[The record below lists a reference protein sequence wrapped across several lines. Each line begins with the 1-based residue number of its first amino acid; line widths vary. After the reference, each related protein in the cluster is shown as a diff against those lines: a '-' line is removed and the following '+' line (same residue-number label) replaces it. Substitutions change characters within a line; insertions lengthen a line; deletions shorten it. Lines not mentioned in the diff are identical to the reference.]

1 MYRMDVMDAIM
12 TRRNI
17 KKFKPDPV
25 DREQVLSWLEAASY
39 APNHRLVE
47 PWEIVFIGPETRV
60 KLNHKANFGD
70 APVLFALLSQ
80 PASSQLARD
89 ENVIAA
95 ACFAQNFLLAATEA
109 GFGVTWTS
117 IGALARNRELMEVPD
132 DYDVIGILGVG
143 YPAEVPVVKT
153 RTPITEKMRELV

>member
-17 KKFKPDPV
+17 KKFKADPV
-25 DREQVLSWLEAASY
+25 DRDQVLSWLEAASY
-39 APNHRLVE
+39 APNHRLTE
-47 PWEIVFIGPETRV
+47 PWEIVFFGPETRA

-70 APVLFALLSQ
+70 APVLFALLSK
-80 PASSQLARD
+80 PATSSFARD

-109 GFGVTWTS
+109 GLGVTWTS
-117 IGALARNRELMEVPD
+117 IGALAHNRELMEVPSN
-132 DYDVIGILGVG
+132 YDVIGILGIG
-143 YPAEVPVVKT
+143 YPAEVPAIKP
-153 RTPITEKMRELV
+153 RTPIMEKMRELP

>member
-1 MYRMDVMDAIM
+1 MDVMDAIM

-17 KKFKPDPV
+17 KKFKADPV

-39 APNHRLVE
+39 APNHRMTE

-70 APVLFALLSQ
+70 APVLLALLSQ

-95 ACFAQNFLLAATEA
+95 ASFAQNLQLAATAA
-109 GFGVTWTS
+109 GLGVTWS
-117 IGALARNRELMEVPD
+117 SLGAATHNRELMEVPG
-132 DYDVIGILGVG
+132 DYDVIGILGIG
-143 YPAEVPVVKT
+143 YPAEIPPVKP
-153 RTPITEKMRELV
+153 RTPITEKMRELP

>member
-1 MYRMDVMDAIM
+1 MYHMDVMDAIM
-12 TRRNI
+12 IRRNI
-17 KKFKPDPV
+17 KKFKAQPV

-39 APNHRLVE
+39 APNHRMVE

-70 APVLFALLSQ
+70 APTLFALLSQ
-80 PASSQLARD
+80 SASSPLARD
-89 ENVIAA
+89 ENVIAT

-117 IGALARNRELMEVPD
+117 IGALARNRELMVVPS
-132 DYDVIGILGVG
+132 DYDVIGIFGIG
-143 YPAEVPVVKT
+143 YPAEVPSIKT
-153 RTPITEKMRELV
+153 RTPITEKMRELP